1 MTSVIVIFD
10 TKHGNTKQIAE
21 EIGAGIRDA
30 GDIDCT
36 VANFKDTNPS
46 NLASYDGI
54 LFGCPVH
61 VFSATR
67 GMKGYI
73 NKAAKVGLAGK
84 RGATFETYLNLNH
97 LGKAT
102 RKLESIISKKAPD
115 MILFSPGFSALVKGM
130 EGPLE
135 ESEIPKAQEFGRQ
148 FGQKLLE

>member
-1 MTSVIVIFD
+1 VIFD
-10 TKHGNTKQIAE
+10 TTHGNTKRIAE
-21 EIGAGIRDA
+21 EIGIGIREA

-36 VANFKDTNPS
+36 VANFKDSEPTS
-46 NLASYDGI
+46 LASYDGI

-73 NKAAKVGLAGK
+73 KKAAKSGLDGK
-84 RGATFETYLNLNH
+84 TATTFETYLNPNH

-102 RKLESIISKKAPD
+102 RKLESIISDKAPGL
-115 MILFSPGFSALVKGM
+115 ILITPGFSALVKGM

-135 ESEIPKAQEFGRQ
+135 ESEIPKAQEFGKE